1 MNTQTAN
8 QTNYNPVD
16 VNRLSEVRRRR
27 ILAFFVD
34 YLAIGVLSVLA
45 GVAVAIAGIIT
56 FGAAWLIYLVL
67 VPLVAITYIGMT
79 LGGSKQATI
88 GMQMFSLRIESDNGR
103 PVDPMTAIMHGMIFW
118 VAHTMLTP
126 FMLLVS
132 MFSSRKRLIQDIL
145 LGTVILRV

>member
-8 QTNYNPVD
+8 HDSYNPVD

-34 YLAIGVLSVLA
+34 YLAVGVLSFLV
-45 GVAVAIAGIIT
+45 GIIVFFAGIIT
-56 FGAAWLIYLVL
+56 LGAAWLIYLVL
-67 VPLVAITYIGMT
+67 VPLVAIAYIGMT
-79 LGGSKQATI
+79 LGGPNQATI
-88 GMQMFSLRIESDNGR
+88 GMQMFSLRIEADSGR
-103 PVDPMTAIMHGMIFW
+103 PVDPMTAILHGIIFW
-118 VAHTMLTP
+118 AAHIMLTP

-132 MFSSRKRLIQDIL
+132 VFSTRKRLIQDIL

>member
-8 QTNYNPVD
+8 QNSYNPID

-27 ILAFFVD
+27 MLAFFVD
-34 YLAIGVLSVLA
+34 YITVGVLSFLA
-45 GVAVAIAGIIT
+45 GIIVFFAGIIT
-56 FGAAWLIYLVL
+56 LGVGWLIYLIL

-79 LGGSKQATI
+79 LGGPKQATI
-88 GMQMFSLRIESDNGR
+88 GMQMFSLRIESDSGK
-103 PVDPMTAIMHGMIFW
+103 PIDPMTAIMHGIIFW
-118 VAHTMLTP
+118 AAHIMLTP

-132 MFSSRKRLIQDIL
+132 MFSTRKRLIQDIL

>member
-8 QTNYNPVD
+8 QNSYNPID

-34 YLAIGVLSVLA
+34 YLTVGILSFLA
-45 GVAVAIAGIIT
+45 GIIVFFAGIIT

-67 VPLVAITYIGMT
+67 VPLVAIAYIGMT
-79 LGGSKQATI
+79 LGGPKQATI
-88 GMQMFSLRIESDNGR
+88 GMQMFSLRIEADSGR
-103 PVDPMTAIMHGMIFW
+103 PVDPMTAIMHGIIFW
-118 VAHTMLTP
+118 AAHIMLTP

-132 MFSSRKRLIQDIL
+132 MFSTRKRLIQDIL
-145 LGTVILRV
+145 LGTVILRD